1 MNQNICYISWLIF
14 DYHFF
19 FALFQRCNQ
28 HTFIDLVLDLTKE
41 QAKCRCLYKIW
52 QTLILSF
59 THCCNSSVTEYIINT
74 NINNFPIVSDMTSL
88 PSIIFCFSELIMIF
102 TFFSLSSID
111 CLLVVKIFFSIIIF
125 CCYYLERDQERR
137 GISYNCMM
145 IIILASIDDAT
156 SHMMEKIG
164 ISLRN
169 QTFLFFVFI

>member
-1 MNQNICYISWLIF
+1 MTIISSLPYFKDTTNIFLLIYSGTSQKKTQNEDVYIK
-14 DYHFF
+14 YG
-19 FALFQRCNQ
+19 
-28 HTFIDLVLDLTKE
+28 KP
-41 QAKCRCLYKIW
+41 
-52 QTLILSF
+52 LILSF

-88 PSIIFCFSELIMIF
+88 TLNNFLFLWTDNDIHIFL
-102 TFFSLSSID
+102 SLSSID

-169 QTFLFFVFI
+169 QTFLFSSSLY